1 MEETDLPHGKQPAP
15 KVRVFS
21 VELDRRVEAADRGQR
36 LAPHGEVAAV
46 EDRPDAQQMLDEEL
60 RGGGQR
66 DVVCANQHPPPPVP
80 VVIAIGSGQRD
91 QPGVALESPFDPL
104 DPRQRRAAVRIEID
118 QDVARRA
125 AASRLT
131 RDHKIPRHRCAI
143 VVERRGIP
151 TRICVQPDGDA

>member
-1 MEETDLPHGKQPAP
+1 MQDLRHEIADVEAEHRAFAHRDVPPRGGMQPAVMEETDLPHGKQPAP

-104 DPRQRRAAVRIEID
+104 DPRQRLGGNQV
-118 QDVARRA
+118 
-125 AASRLT
+125 
-131 RDHKIPRHRCAI
+131 
-143 VVERRGIP
+143 G
-151 TRICVQPDGDA
+151 